1 MQQPENEQVVDVSG
15 GRKVAIKFLISNS
28 HAGSLIGKSG
38 KAIKELIAVSEARV
52 NVSGNQELYP
62 GTSERVALVAGTQDS
77 VSLAQTLIWE
87 MIAQNG
93 KATAED
99 RKTLEWSPEAVVNSL
114 GTNDNIQVSAKITIP
129 AAAGGLILGKG
140 GETIR
145 SIAAESGSKVLMT
158 SKDDALFTQ
167 ERVLTISGEAGQCVN
182 CVDLILAKLA
192 EQDDVPMFVN
202 RGTTYSPSSIRGNYF
217 SLPMGGQGGM
227 GQGGVRGGPPR
238 NKGNNTV
245 SSPRVDMGPVSNA
258 ASEMDATQTNIT
270 MTIPNEYV
278 GNIFGRQGST
288 MREIISLS
296 GAKVN
301 VSGRNEFV
309 EGTNNRIVTIT
320 GSPQCTQAAHV
331 FITQRLDTP
340 ANPPPRK
347 PRQG

>member
-1 MQQPENEQVVDVSG
+1 MEHSDNGVDVSGG

-28 HAGSLIGKSG
+28 YAGSLIGKSG

-52 NVSGNQELYP
+52 NVSGNQELFP
-62 GTSERVALVAGTQDS
+62 GTSDRVVLVAGTQDS

-87 MIAQNG
+87 MIAQNLR
-93 KATAED
+93 ATAED
-99 RKTLEWSPEAVVNSL
+99 RKTLEWSPESVVNSL
-114 GTNDNIQVSAKITIP
+114 GTNDLVQVISKITIP
-129 AAAGGLILGKG
+129 SAAGGLILGKG

-145 SIAAESGSKVLMT
+145 SIALESGSKVLMT

-167 ERVLTISGEAGQCVN
+167 ERVLTISGEAGQCVK

-192 EQDDVPMFVN
+192 EQDDIPVFVN
-202 RGTTYSPSSIRGNYF
+202 RGTTYSPSVRGSFF
-217 SLPMGGQGGM
+217 SMPMGQ
-227 GQGGVRGGPPR
+227 RGPPR
-238 NKGNNTV
+238 GGKQLNAPPMVDRRG
-245 SSPRVDMGPVSNA
+245 VDMSNTNSEVDA
-258 ASEMDATQTNIT
+258 AQTNIT
-270 MTIPNEYV
+270 ISIPNEYV

-309 EGTNNRIVTIT
+309 EGTTNRLVTIT
-320 GSPQCTQAAHV
+320 GSPHCAQAAHL
-331 FITQRLDTP
+331 FITQRLETP

-347 PRQG
+347 PRN

>member
-1 MQQPENEQVVDVSG
+1 MQQHSENDVDVSGG

-28 HAGSLIGKSG
+28 YAGSLIGKAG

-52 NVSGNQELYP
+52 NVSGNQELFP
-62 GTSERVALVAGTQDS
+62 GTSDRVVLVAGTQDS

-87 MIAQNG
+87 MIAQNV

-114 GTNDNIQVSAKITIP
+114 GTNDSIQVASKITIP

-167 ERVLTISGEAGQCVN
+167 ERVLTISGEAGQCVK

-192 EQDDVPMFVN
+192 EQDDIPMFVN
-202 RGTTYSPSSIRGNYF
+202 RGTTYSPAIRGSFF
-217 SLPMGGQGGM
+217 SMPMGQ
-227 GQGGVRGGPPR
+227 RGPPR
-238 NKGNNTV
+238 GGKQMNAPMTDRRGQGVDLSNTT
-245 SSPRVDMGPVSNA
+245 
-258 ASEMDATQTNIT
+258 SEVDATQTNIT
-270 MTIPNEYV
+270 ISIPNEYV

-309 EGTNNRIVTIT
+309 EGTNNRLVTIT
-320 GSPQCTQAAHV
+320 GSPQCAQAAHL
-331 FITQRLDTP
+331 FITQRLETP

-347 PRQG
+347 PRN